1 MTATVQ
7 TPPPPVEREPWLHRL
22 HPVYRLILRWG
33 YLAIVTVV
41 AFHKS
46 LLSVVETTRSGGLG
60 GYVWVVPVA
69 AILAAIGV
77 ARRKRT
83 ELPIH
88 DRQTD
93 VIVGTMGLV
102 LALLLHGVLL
112 QRYALYFNLLRLDLV
127 AMWTFVLSGSI
138 ALFGLRPV
146 IRFAWVWVVLFMV
159 FPLPYYVLVVA
170 LGGGNVAAGIG
181 TMSIAAVA
189 TGVAVGRRVR
199 RGLIGSIS
207 AWAVGLLIL
216 AGMAVFTP
224 DAPLLAYQVIPAI
237 TAMCLVG
244 LILFLL
250 ARRGAP
256 KRVLERKIEPLAAG
270 QVWAALP
277 VVLVVAIAISLV
289 RLPSVGFA
297 PAAVVDG
304 MRFDTALTPPSGW
317 QVHDTKEYPWVSRLF
332 GHGATG
338 VRQKMVAEVGDE
350 RFDKFGRP
358 RTVMVDALT
367 TYWPFSLNVYPAR
380 IVYHVEG
387 IRLSAIRP
395 VDLGYGVKA
404 DIVSVIDDK
413 LLVTWDAIQ
422 WTWTND
428 QVAQRVSVVAVDN
441 HEDDAPFPAPSG
453 IRDRRSTRCSTCC
466 SGATQRP
473 TAQTRTSRTTSCS
486 PSSRTGWYGP
496 NSNRSGSSRDG
507 GAMAGR
513 GRDRQRRGEG
523 VRPRP
528 GDQRI
533 AQRAPA
539 AVRCTGR

>member
-33 YLAIVTVV
+33 YLAIVTYG
-41 AFHKS
+41 AFHAS
-46 LLSVVETTRSGGLG
+46 LLSVVDDHPQRRPGRLRMGGSGGRHPRGL
-60 GYVWVVPVA
+60 
-69 AILAAIGV
+69 GV

-146 IRFAWVWVVLFMV
+146 IRFAWVWVVVIHGVSRCRLR
-159 FPLPYYVLVVA
+159 A
-170 LGGGNVAAGIG
+170 RGGGWAAGTLADGLG

-207 AWAVGLLIL
+207 AWAVGLSDPRRHGRLHPRCAA
-216 AGMAVFTP
+216 AGLPGHPGDHGDVP
-224 DAPLLAYQVIPAI
+224 
-237 TAMCLVG
+237 VG

-404 DIVSVIDDK
+404 DIVSVIDDN

-422 WTWTND
+422 WTWTNGP
-428 QVAQRVSVVAVDN
+428 VAQRVSVIAVDN
-441 HEDDAPFPAPSG
+441 HEDEAPFPEPRGGFGTTFNSMLNVLFRGNSAAYSADPNLKDDQLLTEFAHG
-453 IRDRRSTRCSTCC
+453 LVR
-466 SGATQRP
+466 
-473 TAQTRTSRTTSCS
+473 AQLE
-486 PSSRTGWYGP
+486 PL
-496 NSNRSGSSRDG
+496 
-507 GAMAGR
+507 
-513 GRDRQRRGEG
+513 G
-523 VRPRP
+523 VKP
-528 GDQRI
+528 
-533 AQRAPA
+533 
-539 AVRCTGR
+539 

>member
-33 YLAIVTVV
+33 YLGILTVF
-41 AFHKS
+41 AFQAS
-46 LLSVVETTRSGGLG
+46 LRSVVETTRSGGLG

-159 FPLPYYVLVVA
+159 FPLPYYVLVVV

-199 RGLIGSIS
+199 RGVIGSFS

-216 AGMAVFTP
+216 AGMVVFTP
-224 DAPLLAYQVIPAI
+224 DAPLLAYQAIPAI

-244 LILFLL
+244 LVLFLL

-256 KRVLERKIEPLAAG
+256 KRVLERKIEPLAAR

-297 PAAVVDG
+297 PALVVDG

-338 VRQKMVAEVGDE
+338 VRQKVVAEVGDD
-350 RFDKFGRP
+350 RYDKFGRP
-358 RTVMVDALT
+358 RTVMVDAIT

-422 WTWTND
+422 WTWTNGP
-428 QVAQRVSVVAVDN
+428 VAQRVSVIAVDN
-441 HEDDAPFPAPSG
+441 HEDEAPFPEPRGGFGTTFNSMLNVLFRGNAAAYSADPNLKD
-453 IRDRRSTRCSTCC
+453 DRLLTEFAHGLVR
-466 SGATQRP
+466 
-473 TAQTRTSRTTSCS
+473 AQLE
-486 PSSRTGWYGP
+486 PL
-496 NSNRSGSSRDG
+496 
-507 GAMAGR
+507 
-513 GRDRQRRGEG
+513 G
-523 VRPRP
+523 VKP
-528 GDQRI
+528 
-533 AQRAPA
+533 
-539 AVRCTGR
+539 